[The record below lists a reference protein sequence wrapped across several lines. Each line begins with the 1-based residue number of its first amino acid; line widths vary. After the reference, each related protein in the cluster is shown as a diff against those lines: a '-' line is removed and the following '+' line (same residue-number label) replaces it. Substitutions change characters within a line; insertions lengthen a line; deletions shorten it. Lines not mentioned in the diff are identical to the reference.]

1 MSLATSE
8 CTPFTSMIKKWRK
21 LKKQSQLDLSLEA
34 GVSQR
39 HLSFL
44 ESGRAKPSREM
55 VLNLAIA
62 LELPLRE
69 RNQLLNAA
77 GFASIFKER
86 KLDDTEMKAIHH
98 ALEISLTHHEPYP
111 AIVADRNWNVVMTN
125 NAAQR
130 FMALIGNLEEV
141 WNKVDPQGDKNIY
154 RMTFHPK
161 GMRPLIR
168 NWDEL
173 AKALLLRLQRDVN
186 ADPDNP
192 FLGQLLQ
199 EMTAIS
205 DIDLSVSLTEIATP
219 TTPIL
224 PMEISTGG
232 VTLKIFSMISSF
244 GTAQDITAEELK
256 IETFF
261 PADDFT
267 TQFFKHNASQQAHK

>member
-21 LKKQSQLDLSLEA
+21 LKKQSQLDLSLDA

-55 VLNLAIA
+55 VLNLALA
-62 LELPLRE
+62 LELPLRD

-77 GFASIFKER
+77 GYASIFKER
-86 KLDDTEMKAIHH
+86 KLDDAEMKAIHH

-125 NAAQR
+125 DAAQR
-130 FMALIGNLEEV
+130 FMGLLGNLEEV
-141 WNKVDPQGDKNIY
+141 WNKVDPLGNKNIY
-154 RMTFHPK
+154 RMTFHPE
-161 GMRPLIR
+161 GMKPLIK

-173 AKALLLRLQRDVN
+173 AKTLLLRLQRDVN
-186 ADPDNP
+186 ADPDNS
-192 FLGQLLQ
+192 FLAQLLH
-199 EMTAIS
+199 EAS
-205 DIDLSVSLTEIATP
+205 ELSGIDLSASLSEIATP

-224 PMEISTGG
+224 PMEVSKGG
-232 VTLKIFSMISSF
+232 ITLKIFSMISSF

-256 IETFF
+256 VETFF

-267 TQFFKHNASQQAHK
+267 TQFFKQNSAL

>member
-21 LKKQSQLDLSLEA
+21 LKKQSQLDLSLDA

-44 ESGRAKPSREM
+44 ESGRSKPSREM

-62 LELPLRE
+62 LELPLRD

-77 GFASIFKER
+77 GYASIFKER
-86 KLDDTEMKAIHH
+86 KLDDAEMKAIHH
-98 ALEISLTHHEPYP
+98 ALEISLAHHEPYP

-125 NAAQR
+125 EAAQR
-130 FMALIGNLEEV
+130 FMGLLGNLKEV
-141 WNKVDPQGDKNIY
+141 WNNVDPSGNKNIY
-154 RMTFHPK
+154 RMTFHPE
-161 GMRPLIR
+161 GMRPLIQ

-173 AKALLLRLQRDVN
+173 AKTLLLRLQRD
-186 ADPDNP
+186 AHTDPDNP
-192 FLGQLLQ
+192 FLTQLLK
-199 EMTAIS
+199 EATVLS
-205 DIDLSVSLTEIATP
+205 GIDLSASLTELATP

-224 PMEISTGG
+224 PMEVSKGG
-232 VTLKIFSMISSF
+232 ITLKIFSMISSF

-267 TQFFKHNASQQAHK
+267 TQFFKQNATLTN